1 MNDKIKNLLSKDIT
15 IEDLKTHKKLTALAA
30 VFFICVSI
38 VFSEAFSNFDE
49 AEYVSKNSSEPV
61 KKSKPA
67 RKISNPNREII
78 YAETAEKFETI
89 DPFSPEHLTEEDI
102 IELESEVETDI
113 ETEIEDNIEEKI
125 ETELDKNIDTK
136 TEEKIP
142 ESVQNLETVPEIK
155 KVSFVLK
162 GILYDGR
169 NSVAIIEQ
177 DFEKMLS
184 IGESIDH
191 RKILDIQ
198 PDFIVLDT
206 GEKIYIE
213 F

>member
-1 MNDKIKNLLSKDIT
+1 MNDKIKSVLSKDIT

-30 VFFICVSI
+30 VFFICVSFF
-38 VFSEAFSNFDE
+38 FSEAFSNFDE

-61 KKSKPA
+61 KKSTSTRKNSKP
-67 RKISNPNREII
+67 SREIL
-78 YAETAEKFETI
+78 YAEPVEKFETI
-89 DPFSPEHLTEEDI
+89 DPFSPEHFSEEDI
-102 IELESEVETDI
+102 IELESEVESEVENKIETDI
-113 ETEIEDNIEEKI
+113 EDKI
-125 ETELDKNIDTK
+125 ETKIEQKIETQ

-142 ESVQNLETVPEIK
+142 ESVRTLETVPEIK
-155 KVSFVLK
+155 KVPFVLK

-169 NSVAIIEQ
+169 NSIAIIDQ
-177 DFEKMLS
+177 DGEKTLF

-198 PDFIVLDT
+198 PDFIVLDN
-206 GEKIYIE
+206 GEKFYID